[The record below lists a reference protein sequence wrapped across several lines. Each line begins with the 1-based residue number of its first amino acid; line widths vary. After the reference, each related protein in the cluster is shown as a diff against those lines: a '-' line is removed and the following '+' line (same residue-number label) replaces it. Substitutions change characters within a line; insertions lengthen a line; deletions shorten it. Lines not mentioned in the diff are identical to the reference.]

1 MTSTF
6 GAYYDKSLNS
16 VCFAQWAFEGFCMEN
31 DIPSANRV
39 DQIHDKLL
47 SMQGQRIRLR
57 ANMGRSRIVERSGR
71 LVNVHPSLF
80 LVEVEERRGRTSRH
94 SYQYVDI
101 LTGTVE
107 LFDID
112 TGARLFDI
120 VVEA

>member
-1 MTSTF
+1 MSYLPY
-6 GAYYDKSLNS
+6 GVL
-16 VCFAQWAFEGFCMEN
+16 EGFCMEN

-57 ANMGRSRIVERSGR
+57 ANMGRSRIVERSGM

-112 TGARLFDI
+112 TGERLFDI
-120 VVEA
+120 VNEA

>member
-1 MTSTF
+1 
-6 GAYYDKSLNS
+6 
-16 VCFAQWAFEGFCMEN
+16 MEN

-80 LVEVEERRGRTSRH
+80 LVEVE
-94 SYQYVDI
+94 
-101 LTGTVE
+101 
-107 LFDID
+107 
-112 TGARLFDI
+112 
-120 VVEA
+120 